1 MAKKNEGGGFSQSA
15 GLMRYFD
22 SEDNDK
28 APKLSP
34 KMVIGIAV
42 AFVAVIVILNVF
54 LPMN

>member
-34 KMVIGIAV
+34 KMVVGIAV